1 MKHSILIILGCINSY
16 LSYAQCFHG
25 EYTTE
30 WQWDMKKETN
40 WVNLLKLNLSV
51 PVWNRMGSFEATT
64 IHVAKTNECII
75 DDWQTFSNIEEE
87 NELAAIAVLG
97 YMHEWKECHLFV
109 GIRNLNEDFF
119 TSDVTSLFTNSSCG
133 IFPTISA
140 NYPITNYPLSGL
152 TLHFDVSKGGWI
164 FKNSLYNGAGYNVWT
179 HHDNPF
185 LLRPK
190 KDGIFNMSQLEY
202 SYQDGHYFAGTAI
215 HSRQYPIDEEGNISS
230 TEESSRKTSCA
241 WWVYAEQPI
250 WSAKEK
256 SISCMMQY
264 SENTCRKNGCY
275 RYGEFGCAYMDN
287 CNQCGVTGQ
296 YARFHQGS
304 EYSLEVT

>member
-109 GIRNLNEDFF
+109 GIRNVYEDFF

-133 IFPTISA
+133 IFPTIS
-140 NYPITNYPLSGL
+140 
-152 TLHFDVSKGGWI
+152 
-164 FKNSLYNGAGYNVWT
+164 
-179 HHDNPF
+179 
-185 LLRPK
+185 
-190 KDGIFNMSQLEY
+190 
-202 SYQDGHYFAGTAI
+202 
-215 HSRQYPIDEEGNISS
+215 
-230 TEESSRKTSCA
+230 
-241 WWVYAEQPI
+241 
-250 WSAKEK
+250 
-256 SISCMMQY
+256 
-264 SENTCRKNGCY
+264 
-275 RYGEFGCAYMDN
+275 
-287 CNQCGVTGQ
+287 
-296 YARFHQGS
+296 
-304 EYSLEVT
+304 EYSLEVTWKRHLNNSLAMQPSFHYISNGKGNFMVVSARLYCIF

>member
-133 IFPTISA
+133 IVTIQRSNTIDNQLFCA
-140 NYPITNYPLSGL
+140 MVSTNDWSKISKNRYVYFLFVCIFYLILS
-152 TLHFDVSKGGWI
+152 I
-164 FKNSLYNGAGYNVWT
+164 
-179 HHDNPF
+179 
-185 LLRPK
+185 
-190 KDGIFNMSQLEY
+190 
-202 SYQDGHYFAGTAI
+202 
-215 HSRQYPIDEEGNISS
+215 
-230 TEESSRKTSCA
+230 
-241 WWVYAEQPI
+241 
-250 WSAKEK
+250 
-256 SISCMMQY
+256 
-264 SENTCRKNGCY
+264 
-275 RYGEFGCAYMDN
+275 
-287 CNQCGVTGQ
+287 
-296 YARFHQGS
+296 
-304 EYSLEVT
+304 

>member
-97 YMHEWKECHLFV
+97 YMHEWKECHLLSAY
-109 GIRNLNEDFF
+109 GI
-119 TSDVTSLFTNSSCG
+119 
-133 IFPTISA
+133 
-140 NYPITNYPLSGL
+140 
-152 TLHFDVSKGGWI
+152 
-164 FKNSLYNGAGYNVWT
+164 
-179 HHDNPF
+179 
-185 LLRPK
+185 
-190 KDGIFNMSQLEY
+190 
-202 SYQDGHYFAGTAI
+202 
-215 HSRQYPIDEEGNISS
+215 
-230 TEESSRKTSCA
+230 
-241 WWVYAEQPI
+241 
-250 WSAKEK
+250 
-256 SISCMMQY
+256 
-264 SENTCRKNGCY
+264 
-275 RYGEFGCAYMDN
+275 
-287 CNQCGVTGQ
+287 
-296 YARFHQGS
+296 
-304 EYSLEVT
+304 